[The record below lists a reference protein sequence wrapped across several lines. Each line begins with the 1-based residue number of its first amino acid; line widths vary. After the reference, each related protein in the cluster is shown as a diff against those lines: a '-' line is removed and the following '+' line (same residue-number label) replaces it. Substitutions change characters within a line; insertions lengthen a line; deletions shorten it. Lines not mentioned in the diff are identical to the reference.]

1 MNKKSVLAQRTLL
14 ASIIFLLIAALCVV
28 AFADYTELN
37 ISPVKQEKS
46 NWCWVA
52 AGQMAGS
59 YINPSV
65 HRSQSEICSH
75 VKGNTNDSTGSYL
88 EAASAMAYAAGNSRR
103 AGGSLVR
110 WSWSQVIEAIN
121 KGYPVVLLASDNLI
135 DGHFYLMRAEGSATI
150 ISVLSI
156 PIRMQMAPP
165 SRSGKPLL
173 TFRMP
178 RIARKRSNT
187 RNRLELL

>member
-1 MNKKSVLAQRTLL
+1 MNKKSVLTQKVLL
-14 ASIIFLLIAALCVV
+14 ASIFFLLIASLSVA

-65 HRSQSEICSH
+65 HKSQSEICSYI
-75 VKGNTNDSTGSYL
+75 KGNTNDSTGSYL

-110 WSWSQVIEAIN
+110 WNWSRVIESIN
-121 KGYPVVLLASDNLI
+121 KGYPLVLLASDNLI
-135 DGHFYLMRAEGSATI
+135 DGHFYLMRGYEPLKQYAALNDPATGNRQVCNW
-150 ISVLSI
+150 SDFNAG
-156 PIRMQMAPP
+156 RWAYD
-165 SRSGKPLL
+165 SRRYAA
-173 TFRMP
+173 TCYFEM
-178 RIARKRSNT
+178 N
-187 RNRLELL
+187 

>member
-1 MNKKSVLAQRTLL
+1 MLAQRTLL

-75 VKGNTNDSTGSYL
+75 VSTGSYL

-110 WSWSQVIEAIN
+110 WSWSKVIEAIN

-135 DGHFYLMRAEGSATI
+135 DGHFYLMRGYEPLKKYAALNDPATGNRQVCNW
-150 ISVLSI
+150 SDFNAG
-156 PIRMQMAPP
+156 RWAYD
-165 SRSGKPLL
+165 SRRYAA
-173 TFRMP
+173 TCYFEM
-178 RIARKRSNT
+178 N
-187 RNRLELL
+187 

>member
-14 ASIIFLLIAALCVV
+14 ASIIFLLIAASCVV

-135 DGHFYLMRAEGSATI
+135 DGHFYLMRGYEPLKKYAALNDPATGNRQVCNW
-150 ISVLSI
+150 SDFNAG
-156 PIRMQMAPP
+156 RWAYD
-165 SRSGKPLL
+165 SRRYAA
-173 TFRMP
+173 TCYFEM
-178 RIARKRSNT
+178 N
-187 RNRLELL
+187 

>member
-14 ASIIFLLIAALCVV
+14 ASIFFLLIAALCVV

-75 VKGNTNDSTGSYL
+75 VTTFAPAIERD
-88 EAASAMAYAAGNSRR
+88 AA
-103 AGGSLVR
+103 L
-110 WSWSQVIEAIN
+110 QT
-121 KGYPVVLLASDNLI
+121 VLL
-135 DGHFYLMRAEGSATI
+135 TW
-150 ISVLSI
+150 
-156 PIRMQMAPP
+156 
-165 SRSGKPLL
+165 
-173 TFRMP
+173 
-178 RIARKRSNT
+178 
-187 RNRLELL
+187 

>member
-110 WSWSQVIEAIN
+110 WSWSKVIEAIN

-135 DGHFYLMRAEGSATI
+135 DGHFYLMRGYEPLKNMLHLTIQQLAIVKSATGAI
-150 ISVLSI
+150 L
-156 PIRMQMAPP
+156 
-165 SRSGKPLL
+165 
-173 TFRMP
+173 MP
-178 RIARKRSNT
+178 EDGLMIVAAMLQPVILK
-187 RNRLELL
+187 